1 MEPRTKSRTRF
12 QASGLITYLPGGS
25 TAGPW
30 SYQTLNWTLHDFIK
44 KSKDRLSGLTEPSD
58 LSLLKT
64 EIKVPFL
71 DYTLSSQVDG
81 AVFIVGHGIPGV
93 PGGGLVPDSPP
104 LGWASIEGTTAELT
118 AKLLADTNPFG
129 YKVSVPIMIA
139 ELVEA
144 GSLLKLA
151 SNNFIS
157 LIGSSHLNW
166 VFGWKPTIGDIKDLA
181 SITTTIENKILE
193 FNKLLEKGGSRR
205 RKFLNFGSD
214 SGPEY
219 DFPTHSLS
227 GLGTWYGTVNTTF
240 TSKVWGSVRWV
251 PNRTSPIDLHKL
263 TSFNEAMKIVLDLR
277 VPDAST
283 IWEAI
288 PFSWLVDYF
297 VNVGDALSAIE
308 DTDKVLPVD
317 ICIMRERRITSVTK
331 GIRKPEDD
339 YPYLRKN
346 SISGG
351 LVDHVWKT
359 REVVHPDSV
368 GDLLSFGFMSKA
380 QATNLLA
387 LLMSLARFKK

>member
-1 MEPRTKSRTRF
+1 M
-12 QASGLITYLPGGS
+12 
-25 TAGPW
+25 
-30 SYQTLNWTLHDFIK
+30 NWTCHDWIK
-44 KSKDRLSGLTEPSD
+44 KEKDDVSGLTPPSN

-64 EIKVPFL
+64 EIKVPYL
-71 DYTLSSQVDG
+71 DYTLSSLVDG
-81 AVFIVGHGIPGV
+81 ILYVVAQGVPGV
-93 PGGGLVPDSPP
+93 PGGGLVPDTPP

-118 AKLLADTNPFG
+118 AKLLADTNPFK
-129 YKVSVPIMIA
+129 YEVSVPIMVA

-157 LIGSSHLNW
+157 LIGSAHLNW

-181 SITTTIENKILE
+181 SITVTIENKIKE

-205 RKFLNFGSD
+205 RKFLNNGSD

-219 DFPTHSLS
+219 VFPTHSIS

-251 PNRTSPIDLHKL
+251 PNRTSPIDLKL
-263 TSFNEAMKIVLDLR
+263 LTNFNEALKIVLDLR

-297 VNVGDALSAIE
+297 VNVGDALQAIE

-317 ICIMRERRITSVTK
+317 ICIMRERRVTSVTA
-331 GIRKPEDD
+331 GIPKPEED
-339 YPYLRKN
+339 YPWRRKN
-346 SISGG
+346 SITGG
-351 LVDHVWKT
+351 VVDHVWKT
-359 REVVHPDSV
+359 REVVSPDSV